1 MHKYL
6 QSVARSIIQSADEP
20 LKPLRYLRNDC
31 VGSVCNCVTTRNRCG
46 SSTLVQLDAWSI
58 CTITACYAASNFLP
72 IVCKDHLSS
81 IIPSDH
87 QCTIS
92 ACQEALVS
100 VLEFEKFG
108 TQHSP
113 CVQAVCLSSNPFLGW
128 GSLGSLSV
136 VETWLLDRPKKF
148 SYSHHG
154 FLG

>member
-1 MHKYL
+1 MVNL
-6 QSVARSIIQSADEP
+6 F
-20 LKPLRYLRNDC
+20 L
-31 VGSVCNCVTTRNRCG
+31 
-46 SSTLVQLDAWSI
+46 
-58 CTITACYAASNFLP
+58 ITANNFLP

-128 GSLGSLSV
+128 GLLGSLSV

-154 FLG
+154 FLVDLLTDLTARRCAWVVAYWHCSDMYNQS